1 MTCPDCMTDTP
12 HAFRVRVR
20 DIDGPAWWVAVNA
33 MGPLDAR
40 NLAREKAYDAGAI
53 EPGVVTVDH
62 ADPWREAYGPE
73 AAGLAA
79 YQAEGR

>member
-33 MGPLDAR
+33 IGPFDAR
-40 NLAREKAYDAGAI
+40 NLARQKAYDAGAI

-62 ADPWREAYGPE
+62 ADPWAPLRDLSELELREW
-73 AAGLAA
+73 AG
-79 YQAEGR
+79 R